1 LHSKKETKAILN
13 WRTYIPDKLKAPM
26 HTLLKVNEN
35 NTFENEG
42 ESSKESSKK
51 HEANIPETRRR
62 RPSTM
67 ALNSSHISK
76 QYSDLAEIKMELAK
90 LQLIAQKEEMA
101 VKQEQNKIEFE
112 LRKKSLELDIELKKA
127 QLKRLQAS
135 SFLQQP
141 FNIN

>member
-1 LHSKKETKAILN
+1 LHSKKIKKTKAILN
-13 WRTYIPDKLKAPM
+13 WRTYIPDKLKISM
-26 HTLLKVNEN
+26 HTLLKVNES

-42 ESSKESSKK
+42 ELSEESSKK
-51 HEANIPETRRR
+51 NKVNISKIRRR

-76 QYSDLAEIKMELAK
+76 QYSDLAKIKMELAK

-112 LRKKSLELDIELKKA
+112 LRKKIL
-127 QLKRLQAS
+127 
-135 SFLQQP
+135 
-141 FNIN
+141 N